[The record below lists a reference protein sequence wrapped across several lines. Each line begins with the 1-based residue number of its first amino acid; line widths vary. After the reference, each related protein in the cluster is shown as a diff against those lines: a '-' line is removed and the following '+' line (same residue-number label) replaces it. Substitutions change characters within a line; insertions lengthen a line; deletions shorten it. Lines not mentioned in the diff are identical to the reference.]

1 MVASELI
8 AVDWGT
14 TNFRAF
20 RLRDGRV
27 AERRDAAQG
36 ILHVAR
42 GDFDAAFHAAIGDWL
57 EAKPTVPVIMSG
69 MIGSRQGWSE
79 APYVSCPADLTG
91 LANLHTLNTGE
102 GRRLHIVPG
111 LSTVGPSGVHDVMR
125 GEETQVAG
133 LVERAQTAPRLFCLP
148 GTHAKWVT
156 VAGETITA
164 FATAM
169 TGEVFAV
176 LCEHSILGRLM
187 AGQAHDE
194 GAFEQGLARSGDPG
208 GLLHH
213 LFGVRA
219 EGLFDAVSE
228 AGLGA
233 YLSGI
238 LIGHDVR
245 QMLDQATGD
254 GPVTVIASGGL
265 TPLYTKA
272 LAAAG
277 RSVETVDGEAA
288 AVQGLWALAVRA
300 ALVQGT

>member
-20 RLRDGRV
+20 CFEDGGV
-27 AERRDAAQG
+27 VDRRDAPRG
-36 ILHVAR
+36 ILQVPA
-42 GDFDAAFHAAIGDWL
+42 GDFDGAFAELLADWL
-57 EAKPTVPVIMSG
+57 QASPDAPVIMSG

-79 APYVSCPADLTG
+79 APYVSCPADLSA
-91 LANLHTLNTGE
+91 LAELHAFETRA
-102 GRRLHIVPG
+102 GRRVHVVPG
-111 LSTVGPSGVHDVMR
+111 LSAIGPTGVHDVMR

-133 LVERAQTAPRLFCLP
+133 LADPELASPRLLCLP

-156 VAGETITA
+156 VAGETIRS

-169 TGEVFAV
+169 TGEVFSA
-176 LCEHSILGRLM
+176 LSENSILGRLM
-187 AGQAHDE
+187 TGAGHDAA
-194 GAFEQGLARSGDPG
+194 AFERGLVRSADPG

-219 EGLFDAVSE
+219 EGLFGAVPE
-228 AGLGA
+228 TGLKA

-245 QMLDQATGD
+245 SAVGREAHDE
-254 GPVTVIASGGL
+254 TVIVIAAGEL
-265 TPLYTKA
+265 APLYARA
-272 LAAAG
+272 LEMAG
-277 RSVETVDGEAA
+277 LSVQTVDGEAA
-288 AVQGLWALAVRA
+288 AVQGLRALATRA
-300 ALVQGT
+300 GLV